1 MFTGIPN
8 DKGDNWVIITGNN
21 RNTNG
26 DYNGN
31 IDKKKNSNDDTIMA
45 ITIVITIIVQQ

>member
-1 MFTGIPN
+1 MFTGNPN
-8 DKGDNWVIITGNN
+8 DKGDNWVIITDNN

-31 IDKKKNSNDDTIMA
+31 IYKNKNSNDDTIMA
-45 ITIVITIIVQQ
+45 ITIVIAIVVQQ